1 MGVNAKYKDSVFSF
15 LFGEGE
21 ALRELYS
28 ALEGVSLDADV
39 PITINTLSDVL
50 YMEQYNDIS
59 FTVDNKLVVLIE
71 HQSTINPNMPLR
83 LLLYIARVYEK
94 IVERKNLYRERLLKI
109 PRPEFI
115 VLYNGPKPYP
125 DQSILKLSGAYEETA
140 DLKKGPVLP
149 PELDLTV
156 KVYNINRGHN
166 EEIIRRSEKLK
177 GYSFFVDKIRE
188 NRRTMPLEKAM
199 KATIEYCITHDILST
214 FLQTNSS
221 EVINMLLSEW
231 NIDEAKEVWREEG
244 LEIGREEG
252 LEIGREEGREMGLEM
267 GREEGREMG
276 LEMGREMG
284 RENMAMEV
292 ARNAIHEGL
301 PPEIIRK
308 LTGLDLDTIKNLSL

>member
-1 MGVNAKYKDSVFSF
+1 
-15 LFGEGE
+15 
-21 ALRELYS
+21 
-28 ALEGVSLDADV
+28 LEGVSLGPDV

-94 IVERKNLYRERLLKI
+94 IIERKNLYRERLLKI

-115 VLYNGPKPYP
+115 VLYNGLKPYP
-125 DQSILKLSGAYEETA
+125 ERSILKLSGAYEERA
-140 DLKKGPVLP
+140 DLKKGPVFP

-156 KVYNINRGHN
+156 KVYNINRGYN
-166 EEIIRRSEKLK
+166 EEIIRKSEKLK

-199 KATIEYCITHDILST
+199 KATIEYCIAHDILT
-214 FLQTNSS
+214 AFLQTNSS

-244 LEIGREEG
+244 LEMGREEG
-252 LEIGREEGREMGLEM
+252 QKIGREEGREMGLEM
-267 GREEGREMG
+267 GREEGREIG
-276 LEMGREMG
+276 LEMG
-284 RENMAMEV
+284 RENMAVEV
-292 ARNAIHEGL
+292 ARNALHEGL
-301 PPEIIRK
+301 SPEIIRK
-308 LTGLDLDTIKNLSL
+308 LTGLDIDTIKNLSL